1 MPANRCPNPSCE
13 YFNRALPNNAKV
25 CPWCSTPL
33 GNVVSPTPTKQVSP
47 QPTQPQPTPSPI
59 PQPHPPHPI
68 PQQQIPQQPIPQQ
81 PIPQQQIPQQPIP
94 PQPSSRPGVNQP
106 TYQPPAD
113 YATEYQQRANPYIPP
128 VQPGYPPPPRLPVLK
143 LIHSTGREFIWSGEA
158 GFIGRR
164 SQSMTVP
171 PEIDLTG
178 IPNEGIVSRRH
189 ARVYWDWSQNAYM
202 IVDMST
208 NGIYLNST
216 PLNPGVQYRLL
227 NGDSVQFGQDNLVR
241 FTAYIM

>member
-1 MPANRCPNPSCE
+1 MPANRCPNPNCE

-33 GNVVSPTPTKQVSP
+33 GNVITPTPTRPVSP
-47 QPTQPQPTPSPI
+47 QPTPPQPTP
-59 PQPHPPHPI
+59 PQPTPP
-68 PQQQIPQQPIPQQ
+68 QAN
-81 PIPQQQIPQQPIP
+81 P
-94 PQPSSRPGVNQP
+94 PQPVQPPRPVVNPP
-106 TYQPPAD
+106 TYQPPVD
-113 YATEYQQRANPYIPP
+113 YSTEYQQRVPPYVPP
-128 VQPGYPPPPRLPVLK
+128 VQPAYTPPPPRLPLLK
-143 LIHSTGREFIWSGEA
+143 LIHTTGREFQWSGEV
-158 GFIGRR
+158 GYIGRR

-178 IPNEGIVSRRH
+178 LPNEGIISRRH

-208 NGIYLNST
+208 NGIYLNNT

-227 NGDSVQFGQDNLVR
+227 NGDSLQFGQDNLVR
-241 FTAYIM
+241 FTAYVM

>member
-1 MPANRCPNPSCE
+1 MPANRCPNPNCE

-33 GNVVSPTPTKQVSP
+33 GNVITPTPTRPAQPPPP
-47 QPTQPQPTPSPI
+47 QPTQTPP
-59 PQPHPPHPI
+59 
-68 PQQQIPQQPIPQQ
+68 
-81 PIPQQQIPQQPIP
+81 PIP
-94 PQPSSRPGVNQP
+94 PQPTPPPPIQPPRPPVNPP
-106 TYQPPAD
+106 TYQPPVD
-113 YATEYQQRANPYIPP
+113 YSTEYQQRVPPYIPP
-128 VQPGYPPPPRLPVLK
+128 VQPAYPPPQPRLPILK
-143 LIHSTGREFIWSGEA
+143 LIHTTGREFTWTGEA

-164 SQSMTVP
+164 SQSMAIP

-178 IPNEGIVSRRH
+178 LPNEGIISRRH
-189 ARVYWDWSQNAYM
+189 ARIFWDWAQHAYM

-208 NGIYLNST
+208 NGIYLNNT

>member
-33 GNVVSPTPTKQVSP
+33 GNMVAPTPTPNISSYP
-47 QPTQPQPTPSPI
+47 QAI
-59 PQPHPPHPI
+59 PP
-68 PQQQIPQQPIPQQ
+68 
-81 PIPQQQIPQQPIP
+81 QPIP
-94 PQPSSRPGVNQP
+94 PQPVPPQPVSPPRPVTPQP
-106 TYQPPAD
+106 TYQPPVD
-113 YATEYQQRANPYIPP
+113 YPTDYQPRPPIQPIPQAYTP
-128 VQPGYPPPPRLPVLK
+128 QTPRLPLLK
-143 LIHSTGREFIWSGEA
+143 LIHISGREFQWSGEA

-164 SQSMTVP
+164 SQSMTIP

-189 ARVYWDWSQNAYM
+189 ARVSWDWSQNAYT

-208 NGIYLNST
+208 NGIYLNGT
-216 PLNPGVQYRLL
+216 PLSPGVQYRLI
-227 NGDSVQFGQDNLVR
+227 NGDLLHFGQDNLVR
-241 FTAYIM
+241 FTVYVM